1 MLLLASP
8 QAAISHSRP
17 DPIKTPAT
25 HLLSEA
31 DTALYKKAFA
41 AAKKRQWKKA
51 KRLAAGAA
59 DRRLAMVIRWL
70 WLKSPGS
77 RASFTQI
84 SDFLETNPEWPGR
97 TELLRRAEA
106 AMTEEMPD
114 SRVLEWFTTR
124 APISKE
130 GHIRYAKAL
139 LSAGRRTAA
148 ISELRQAWI
157 EGTFVRAQE
166 RAFLKTFGSVLD
178 EEDHRARLDRLLW
191 DGARYE
197 AKRMM
202 RRVGRDHRAMAEA
215 RLRLRRLAG
224 GVDWAISQVPDRLIS
239 DPGLMYERLRWRRR
253 KGMDNAAL
261 EILRNPPAELV
272 RPARWWRERKTL
284 VRRLLRLGYI
294 SEAYRIA
301 RNHGQT
307 EGKGLLEGEWLSG
320 WIALRFLEDNAV
332 AYRHFRT
339 LYQAAHTPVSIA
351 RGAYWAGRAAEA
363 METPDEA
370 RLWYARAAHH
380 VTTYYGQLAIE
391 RLGDH
396 GDLRLPPEPEP
407 DPPAASRFKQRE
419 VVEIV
424 RQLAELGEDHLVKRF
439 ILRLNAIA
447 ETPEEHV
454 LIASLSLFLGRPDL
468 AILASKQARRAGTEL
483 PLHGYPLV
491 ALPDTKGPEKALLL
505 SLSRQESSFNPK
517 AVSRAGARGMMQIL
531 PTTAR
536 KVARQLRVRYSK
548 RRLTSDPRY
557 NVRLGSAYLSRLL
570 NGFDGSYVLAL
581 AAYNAG
587 PSRVRRW
594 ILDYGDPRD
603 PGVDLVDWIE
613 SIPFPESRNY
623 VQRVLEGLAV
633 YRERLR
639 GPALASAAPSPR

>member
-1 MLLLASP
+1 VLLLATP
-8 QAAISHSRP
+8 QEAAAHSRP
-17 DPIKTPAT
+17 DVRKNSVT

-31 DTALYKKAFA
+31 DTARYKKAFA
-41 AAKKRQWKKA
+41 AAKKQQWKMA
-51 KRLAAGAA
+51 KRLAAGAT
-59 DRRLAMVIRWL
+59 DQRLGMVIHWL
-70 WLKSPGS
+70 WLKQPRSG
-77 RASFTQI
+77 ASFEQI
-84 SDFLETNPEWPGR
+84 SDFLEAHPEWPGR
-97 TELLRRAEA
+97 STLIRRAEA
-106 AMTEEMPD
+106 AMTEEIPD
-114 SRVLEWFTTR
+114 SRIFEWFTAR
-124 APISKE
+124 APTSKE

-139 LSAGRRTAA
+139 LSAGRRTTA
-148 ISELRQAWI
+148 ISELQQAWI
-157 EGTFVRAQE
+157 EGTFTRAQE
-166 RAFLKTFGSVLD
+166 RAFLKSFGSVLD

-191 DGARYE
+191 DNARYE

-202 RRVGRDHRAMAEA
+202 RRVGSDHRAMAEA
-215 RLRLRRLAG
+215 RLRLRRFEG
-224 GVDWAISQVPDRLIS
+224 GVDWAIAQVPDRLIS

-253 KGMDNAAL
+253 KGMDKAAL
-261 EILRNPPAELV
+261 EILQNPPDELV

-284 VRRLLRLGYI
+284 VRRLLRLGYV

-320 WIALRFLEDNAV
+320 WIALRFLKDSTV
-332 AYRHFRT
+332 AYQHFRT
-339 LYQAAHTPVSIA
+339 LHQSAHTPISIA
-351 RGAYWAGRAAEA
+351 RGAYWTGRAADA
-363 METPDEA
+363 MGTPGEA
-370 RLWYARAAHH
+370 RLWYTRAARH
-380 VTTYYGQLAIE
+380 VTAYYGQLAIE
-391 RLGDH
+391 RLGDY

-407 DPPAASRFKQRE
+407 GPPATSRFKQQE
-419 VVEIV
+419 VVEII
-424 RQLAELGEDHLVKRF
+424 RQLAELGKDRLVRRF
-439 ILRLNAIA
+439 IMRLNNIA

-454 LIASLSLFLGRPDL
+454 LLASLSLFIGRPDL
-468 AILASKQARRAGTEL
+468 AILSSKRARRAGTEL
-483 PLHGYPLV
+483 PRHGYPLV

-536 KVARQLRVRYSK
+536 KVAHQLRVKYSK

-594 ILDYGDPRD
+594 IIAYGDPRD
-603 PGVDLVDWIE
+603 PSVDLVDWIE
-613 SIPFPESRNY
+613 TIPFPETRNY
-623 VQRVLEGLAV
+623 VQRVLEGVTV

-639 GPALASAAPSPR
+639 GVALASATANGR